1 MHGQL
6 HRQRRRISC
15 NTVARTNHIADR
27 IAFHHAS
34 CNTWLKAIE
43 LGFFTTFPGLT
54 ADLVRKYPPH
64 SETTV
69 SGHMDQERSNQRSTK
84 PKNSAD
90 EWTTIKKPEPKTTTT
105 AATTSED
112 LAFFEDS
119 HPTVTSPPA
128 VRTHAIYVS
137 SQPVT
142 GKLYSDATGRF
153 QIPSSMGNHYLL
165 IVYDFDSNCIFAEP
179 MKSRTGAEH
188 LAAYKRVHTLLSSRG
203 LNPQLQ
209 KLDNEASTELLQ
221 FMQDKGIDYQL
232 VPPHMH
238 RRNAAERA
246 IRTFKNHF
254 IATLCGT
261 DKDFPMHLWDR
272 LLPQALLTLN
282 LLRSSCINPR
292 LSAHAQVHGTFD
304 YNRTPLAPPG
314 TRVLVHEKTS
324 NRETWSPHAV
334 SGYYI
339 GPAFA
344 HYRCYTV
351 YIVETRKERISDT
364 VKFFP
369 QKAFMPIASS
379 TDLAIAAARDL
390 TDALL
395 NPAPATPIAM
405 QDSERQILTQL
416 AEIFTHS
423 LVPLPRV
430 ATPVT
435 PPGAE
440 NPIPTPMLL
449 PLATPDPPPP
459 PVHFECRCAT
469 SEGGR
474 RNTSPS

>member
-1 MHGQL
+1 
-6 HRQRRRISC
+6 
-15 NTVARTNHIADR
+15 
-27 IAFHHAS
+27 
-34 CNTWLKAIE
+34 
-43 LGFFTTFPGLT
+43 
-54 ADLVRKYPPH
+54 
-64 SETTV
+64 
-69 SGHMDQERSNQRSTK
+69 MDQERSNQRSTK

-105 AATTSED
+105 AAQTSED

-153 QIPSSMGNHYLL
+153 QIPSSKGNHYLL
-165 IVYDFDSNCIFAEP
+165 IVYDFDSNYIFAEP

-203 LNPQLQ
+203 LKPQLQ

-221 FMQDKGIDYQL
+221 FMQGKGFDYQL

-246 IRTFKNHF
+246 ICTFKNHF

-292 LSAHAQVHGTFD
+292 LSAHAQVHGAFD
-304 YNRTPLAPPG
+304 YNHTPLAPPG
-314 TRVLVHEKTS
+314 TRVLVHKKPST
-324 NRETWSPHAV
+324 RETWSPHAV
-334 SGYYI
+334 KGYYI
-339 GPAFA
+339 SPALG

-351 YIVETRKERISDT
+351 YIVETRRERISGN
-364 VKFFP
+364 VEWFP
-369 QKAFMPIASS
+369 ENVFHAHCVLHRPCNRSCTRPHQR
-379 TDLAIAAARDL
+379 LA
-390 TDALL
+390 
-395 NPAPATPIAM
+395 
-405 QDSERQILTQL
+405 Q
-416 AEIFTHS
+416 S
-423 LVPLPRV
+423 LVCNSNINQRQ
-430 ATPVT
+430 
-435 PPGAE
+435 
-440 NPIPTPMLL
+440 
-449 PLATPDPPPP
+449 
-459 PVHFECRCAT
+459 
-469 SEGGR
+469 
-474 RNTSPS
+474 